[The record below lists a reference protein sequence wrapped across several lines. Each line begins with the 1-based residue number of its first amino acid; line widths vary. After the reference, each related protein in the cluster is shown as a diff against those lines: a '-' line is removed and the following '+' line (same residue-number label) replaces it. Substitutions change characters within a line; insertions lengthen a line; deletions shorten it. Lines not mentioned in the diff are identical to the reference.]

1 MNYDIA
7 IVGCGPVGAT
17 LANLLG
23 AYDYSI
29 AIFEKELT
37 IYHAP
42 RAVHIDDEVIRIFQA
57 VGILEQLKGSIVPFE
72 KMQFVSAKGKVLIEA
87 GAPSNYQPYG
97 HAPSNWFLQPVLEEK
112 LRTHFQKHPAIQ
124 FYKGYEVQEINDH
137 SDAVEL
143 TAIQV
148 SSQKAISI
156 KAKYLIGCDGG
167 KSLVRKT
174 MGVSADS
181 LNFDQSWMVVDT
193 FVKAEE
199 DLALL
204 PALHQQICDPYRPI
218 TYVPGVGNHRR
229 FEFMLRARET
239 AENISKPNKIKDLI
253 RPFIDPKKLDIARSA
268 VYTFHGLTANQWRK
282 GRFLLAGDSA
292 HQMPPFA
299 GQGMCSG
306 IRDAHNLAFKLD
318 LVLKRLANIELLDSY
333 EAERKPHVTAI
344 SKGAIKMGQ
353 WIQAQSQWKVWL
365 RDFQFFLARNSA
377 FLQAKMQADF
387 IKKTPYHRG
396 LLGRQHPL
404 SGQLAIQ
411 PMIRL
416 TGQPEILLDELLGNQ
431 FALISTEKITNS
443 LLEIFKNKLGGKT
456 YLLNKDFYSTVL
468 QQWMI
473 DQQMDFVIIRPD
485 RYIYDAG
492 QISDLEKILKKLIDD
507 LMA

>member
-23 AYDYSI
+23 AYGYSI
-29 AIFEKELT
+29 AIFEKEVA
-37 IYHAP
+37 IYRAP

-57 VGILEQLKGSIVPFE
+57 VGILDQIKDSMVPFE
-72 KMQFVSAKGKVLIEA
+72 KMQFIAAKGKVLVEA
-87 GAPSNYQPYG
+87 GIPSDYQPYG
-97 HAPSNWFLQPVLEEK
+97 HAPMNWFLQPVLEEK
-112 LRTHFQKHPAIQ
+112 LRTHFQKQPSIQ
-124 FYKGYEVQEINDH
+124 FYKGYEVRQINNQ
-137 SDAVEL
+137 SGAVEL
-143 TAIQV
+143 TATQV
-148 SSQKAISI
+148 SSQKEISV
-156 KAKYLIGCDGG
+156 KSKYLIGCDGG

-174 MGVSADS
+174 MSVSVDS

-199 DLALL
+199 DVALL

-218 TYVPGVGNHRR
+218 TYVPGVRNHRR
-229 FEFMLRARET
+229 FEFMLRAEET
-239 AENISKPNKIKDLI
+239 AESISKSEKIKELI
-253 RPFIDPKKLDIARSA
+253 RPFIAPEKLDIARSA

-282 GRFLLAGDSA
+282 GRLLLAGDSA

-318 LVLKRLANIELLDSY
+318 LVLKGLANIELLNSY

-365 RDFQFFLARNSA
+365 RDFQFFLARNSS
-377 FLQAKMQADF
+377 FVQAKMQADF
-387 IKKTPYHRG
+387 IKKTPYHQG
-396 LLGRQHPL
+396 LLGTQHPL

-411 PMIRL
+411 PIIQ
-416 TGQPEILLDELLGNQ
+416 TKGQPEILLDELLGNQ
-431 FALISTEKITNS
+431 FALISTQKITNS
-443 LLEIFKNKLGGKT
+443 LLKNFNNKLGGKT
-456 YLLNKDFYSTVL
+456 YLLNTHFYSTVL
-468 QQWMI
+468 QQWMTN
-473 DQQMDFVIIRPD
+473 QQMEFVIIRPD

-492 QISDLEKILKKLIDD
+492 QISDLEKVLNQLFDS
-507 LMA
+507 LTT